1 MFQVVPEN
9 DHHNLLDEFVEFQ
22 LLPDDELPTA
32 GSTDDMWMKIGKL
45 SIQATGTALF
55 AQLSGLA
62 KALLTIPNSN
72 AAPERTFSMVKK
84 IFTEQRSQM
93 DNSTLAAL
101 LKCKINTDYPC
112 HTYQPTKHT
121 VHLAKVACTSYN
133 ELYAAARQGR
143 ERDV

>member
-9 DHHNLLDEFVEFQ
+9 ERDDLLDEFVEFQ

-32 GSTDDMWMKIGKL
+32 GSTDEMWMKIGKL
-45 SIQATGTALF
+45 SIQSTGTAMF
-55 AQLSGLA
+55 TELSGLA

-93 DNSTLAAL
+93 DNSTLAVL
-101 LKCKINTDYPC
+101 LSVRSTLTVLVT
-112 HTYQPTKHT
+112 HTSPLSK
-121 VHLAKVACTSYN
+121 LFA
-133 ELYAAARQGR
+133 
-143 ERDV
+143 

>member
-9 DHHNLLDEFVEFQ
+9 ERDDLLDEFVEFQ

-45 SIQATGTALF
+45 SIQSTGTAMF
-55 AQLSGLA
+55 TKLSGLA
-62 KALLTIPNSN
+62 KSLLTIPNSN

-101 LKCKINTDYPC
+101 LKCKINTDCPC
-112 HTYQPTKHT
+112 HTYQPTQHT
-121 VHLAKVACTSYN
+121 VRLAKVACTTYN
-133 ELYAAARQGR
+133 ELCAKAQ
-143 ERDV
+143 RDV